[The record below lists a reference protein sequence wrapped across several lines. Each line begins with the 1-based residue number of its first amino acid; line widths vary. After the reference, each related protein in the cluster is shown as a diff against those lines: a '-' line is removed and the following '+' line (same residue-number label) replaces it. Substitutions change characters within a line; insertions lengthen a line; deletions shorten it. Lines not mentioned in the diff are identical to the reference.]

1 LPVHPVNTLL
11 PKPNLIAIDGAVA
24 TGKSVVGRSLA
35 QRLGYRFLDTGA
47 MYRAVTWLAM
57 ERGVHHQ
64 DEESLTELAGAS
76 CFTMSEEG
84 NQLLVNGELLPLEEH
99 RARIDQL
106 VSPVSKV
113 PGVREALVCKQ
124 RRIASEGN
132 IVVAGRDIG
141 TVVAPQATVKL
152 FFQASTV
159 ERARRRYK
167 ELVEKGKQIDYTR
180 VLRDLEARDRID
192 SERAHSPLRPAADAR
207 IIDSDRLTV
216 EQVTE
221 QALAIIEE
229 G

>member
-1 LPVHPVNTLL
+1 MPVHPANTLL

-35 QRLGYRFLDTGA
+35 HRLGYRFLDTGA

-57 ERGVHHQ
+57 ERGVHHE
-64 DEESLTELAGAS
+64 DEESLTELASAA
-76 CFTMSEEG
+76 CFRMSEEG
-84 NQLLVNGELLPLEEH
+84 DELLVDGEHLPLEDN

-113 PGVREALVCKQ
+113 PGVREALVREQ

-141 TVVAPQATVKL
+141 TVVAPQAPVKL
-152 FFQASTV
+152 FLQAATA
-159 ERARRRYK
+159 ERARRRYR
-167 ELVEKGKQIDYTR
+167 ELVEKGKQIEYTR

-192 SERAHSPLRPAADAR
+192 SERAHSPLRPASDAR
-207 IIDSDRLTV
+207 IIDSDCLTV

-229 G
+229 A

>member
-1 LPVHPVNTLL
+1 MPR
-11 PKPNLIAIDGAVA
+11 PNLIAIDGAVA

-35 QRLGYRFLDTGA
+35 RRLGYRFLDTGA

-57 ERGVHHQ
+57 ERGVHHE
-64 DEESLTELAGAS
+64 DEESLTELASAA
-76 CFTMSEEG
+76 CFRMSEVGEE
-84 NQLLVNGELLPLEEH
+84 LLVDGRPLPLEEN
-99 RARIDQL
+99 RASIDQL

-113 PGVREALVCKQ
+113 PGVREALVQKQ
-124 RRIASEGN
+124 REMASEGN

-141 TVVAPQATVKL
+141 TVVAPQAPVKL
-152 FFQASTV
+152 FFQAGTV
-159 ERARRRYK
+159 ERARRRHR
-167 ELVEKGKQIDYTR
+167 ELLEKGKRIEYAQ

-207 IIDSDRLTV
+207 IINSDCLTV

>member
-1 LPVHPVNTLL
+1 MPVLPANTLL

-57 ERGVHHQ
+57 ERGVHHE
-64 DEESLTELAGAS
+64 DEKSLTELASSA
-76 CFTMSEEG
+76 CFRMSEGGEE
-84 NQLLVNGELLPLEEH
+84 LLVDGEPLPLEEH

-113 PGVREALVCKQ
+113 PGVREALVREQ

-141 TVVAPQATVKL
+141 TVVAPQAPVKL
-152 FFQASTV
+152 FLQAATA
-159 ERARRRYK
+159 ERARRRYR
-167 ELVEKGKQIDYTR
+167 ELVEKGKQIEYAR
-180 VLRDLEARDRID
+180 VLKDLETRDRID

-207 IIDSDRLTV
+207 IINSDCLTV

-229 G
+229 A